1 VAVIVVVI
9 PGLDIVVDTATREV
23 VAAVFATAA
32 LSATADACRVPH
44 PAASTAAAAMI
55 TTHSRA
61 RIAIS
66 PF

>member
-23 VAAVFATAA
+23 VAAVLATAA
-32 LSATADACRVPH
+32 LSATAGACRVPH
-44 PAASTAAAAMI
+44 PAASTATAAMI